1 MTNQEACDCI
11 KDIDDAQKAA
21 KKLVAEA
28 KYRGRSYDD
37 ISCIVVMF

>member
-28 KYRGRSYDD
+28 KYRGSYDD
-37 ISCIVVMF
+37 ISCLVVMF